1 MLPWNAQDL
10 SFDENR
16 FRGIVRLFPLPDLV
30 MFPHV
35 VQPLHIFEQRY
46 RDLLHQALD
55 SDGLIAMSVLDPHL
69 LRDEEKR
76 PKLAPYACLGKV
88 VTHQRLEDGRYNLM
102 LLGQRRIRIVE
113 ELPQRSAFRE
123 ARVEVLEDCQPTLSE
138 IQSAALQAKLT
149 EAFREALPAGS
160 LASGSAASEPI
171 SELLAEE
178 IPLGVLTDLVSFAL
192 DLPCD
197 LKLAMLSES
206 NIEVRAKQL
215 LAELTGCGQFEPS
228 TESIA
233 DSSTQLDQADF
244 FKKACQDVA
253 AVRLAN
259 GFPPPFSSN

>member
-10 SFDENR
+10 TFDEDR

-46 RDLLHQALD
+46 RDLLREALD
-55 SDGLIAMSVLDPHL
+55 SDGLIAMSVLDPRL
-69 LRDEEKR
+69 ICDQEKR

-88 VTHQRLEDGRYNLM
+88 ITHQRLEDGRYNLM
-102 LLGQRRIRIVE
+102 LLGQRRVRIVE
-113 ELPQRSAFRE
+113 ELPQRNAFRE
-123 ARVEVLEDCQPTLSE
+123 ARVEVLEDCQSTLSE
-138 IQSAALQAKLT
+138 NQGVALQAKLT
-149 EAFREALPAGS
+149 EAFRKALPSGS
-160 LASGSAASEPI
+160 LSSGSMASEPI

-206 NIEVRAKQL
+206 NVEVRARQL
-215 LAELTGCGQFEPS
+215 LATLTGCGHCEPAE
-228 TESIA
+228 TQIAQA
-233 DSSTQLDQADF
+233 DSL
-244 FKKACQDVA
+244 KKACQDA
-253 AVRLAN
+253 SAERLAG